1 MDYQRPLG
9 FAIVGCGLI
18 GNRRARTIPK
28 GSLKVACD
36 LDAANASA
44 LVSEHGG
51 QATVNSSDVFSHPEV
66 DVVLISTANV
76 ALGPLTRAAVDKG
89 KHVLVEKPGAVRSRE
104 LKEIAEIAE
113 RTGARVRIGYN
124 HRFHP
129 AFLKMTE
136 ILAREDVGEFMFLRA
151 RYGHGGRLGY
161 DREWRADPKQSGG
174 GELIDQGVHLI
185 DLASIWLG
193 EFQVVGGHAATF
205 FWDMKVD
212 DNAFVYLRNARGC
225 TAWLHASSTEWKNLF
240 SFELYFKRAK
250 LHLEGLGGSYGLER
264 LYYYKMLPAMG
275 PPETTIYEFP
285 RGDESWTLE
294 MQEFLQDILL
304 GREPVPGL
312 REGIRALEV
321 VEKIYRES
329 GFGL

>member
-1 MDYQRPLG
+1 MNCQRPLG
-9 FAIVGCGLI
+9 FATIGCGLI
-18 GNRRARTIPK
+18 GKRRAGTIPK
-28 GSLKVACD
+28 GGLKVACD
-36 LDAANASA
+36 LDPAKASK
-44 LVSEHGG
+44 LVNEHGG
-51 QATVNSSDVFSHPEV
+51 QVTANSSDVFLHPEV
-66 DVVLISTANV
+66 DVVLISVPNI
-76 ALGPLTRAAVDKG
+76 ALAPITRAAVEKG
-89 KHVLVEKPGAVRSRE
+89 KHVLVEKPGAVHSRE
-104 LKEIAEIAE
+104 LKEIAKIAE
-113 RTGARVRIGYN
+113 GTGARVRIGYN

-129 AFLKMTE
+129 AFLKMAE
-136 ILAREDVGEFMFLRA
+136 ILARDDVGEFMFLRA

-161 DREWRADPKQSGG
+161 DREWRADPTLSGG

-193 EFQVVGGHAATF
+193 EFQVVEGHATTF

-212 DNAFVYLRNARGC
+212 DNAFVYLRNAQGRA
-225 TAWLHASSTEWKNLF
+225 AWLHASSTEWKNLF

-250 LHLEGLGGSYGLER
+250 LHIEGLGGSYVVER
-264 LYYYKMLPAMG
+264 LYYYKMLPDMG

-312 REGIRALEV
+312 SEGSRTLEV
-321 VEKIYRES
+321 VEEIYRRTPKS
-329 GFGL
+329 